1 MLWTYCHLN
10 KGFVSPL
17 NINSCSWPLAL
28 GLVFAIVVSTT
39 NTITFVDDCMI
50 LCTIVDNN
58 GTVIMVDE
66 SERHHDDLWFW
77 LCSGLM
83 PLKVVMIV
91 MVEVLSELWLLMM
104 MMMMMMGDDGR
115 PR

>member
-66 SERHHDDLWFW
+66 RHHDDLWFW

-104 MMMMMMGDDGR
+104 MMMMMMMGDDGR

>member
-58 GTVIMVDE
+58 RTVIMVD
-66 SERHHDDLWFW
+66 ERHHDDLWFW

-104 MMMMMMGDDGR
+104 MMMMGDDGR

>member
-1 MLWTYCHLN
+1 
-10 KGFVSPL
+10 
-17 NINSCSWPLAL
+17 
-28 GLVFAIVVSTT
+28 
-39 NTITFVDDCMI
+39 
-50 LCTIVDNN
+50 
-58 GTVIMVDE
+58 MVD
-66 SERHHDDLWFW
+66 ERHHDDLWFW

-104 MMMMMMGDDGR
+104 MMMMMGDDGR